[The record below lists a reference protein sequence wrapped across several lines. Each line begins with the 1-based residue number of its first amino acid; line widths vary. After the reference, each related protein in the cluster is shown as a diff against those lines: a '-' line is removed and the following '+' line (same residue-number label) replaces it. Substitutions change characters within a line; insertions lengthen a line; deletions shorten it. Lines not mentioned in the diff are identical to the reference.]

1 MDYLL
6 DDEERDDDMEL
17 LPREGA
23 EELLDERD
31 TLLRD
36 IDELL
41 EERDTLL
48 REMEEFPVLY
58 ELLDGVE

>member
-1 MDYLL
+1 
-6 DDEERDDDMEL
+6 MEL

-23 EELLDERD
+23 EKLLDERD

-58 ELLDGVE
+58 ELLDGDE

>member
-1 MDYLL
+1 MDYRLG
-6 DDEERDDDMEL
+6 DEERDDDMEL

-23 EELLDERD
+23 EKLLDERD